1 MIPSPRQEAA
11 ESETDM
17 SAYIVPP
24 ETIHVLAA
32 WASVGH
38 SPFGTRMT
46 NDSKAREFA
55 EILFKENAR
64 SVAHRYREEPAA
76 ITPEYIKANW
86 CAIVKQ
92 YKPELCLA
100 AARGYEYQACECG
113 DYLET
118 SAACIVSRA
127 IKNAGA
133 ALCDLAGIENWT
145 VGLEQMKAAKR

>member
-1 MIPSPRQEAA
+1 
-11 ESETDM
+11 M

-32 WASVGH
+32 WASIGH

-64 SVAHRYREEPAA
+64 SVAHRYREEAA
-76 ITPEYIKANW
+76 TITPEYVNGAW
-86 CAIVKQ
+86 CAIVHHH
-92 YKPELCLA
+92 KPELCLA

-133 ALCDLAGIENWT
+133 ALCDMAGIENWT
-145 VGLEQMKAAKR
+145 VGPEQMKAAKR